1 MSAPL
6 WEVFKQGSVKHKTRL
21 RSSVPGILRASGF
34 PLLTQLWEAM
44 TISLPPLLFPVLP
57 SYRVNLQTLFLFM
70 LAAGVWSLD
79 LTREAWPEGPESP
92 SAGLCTGHSGD
103 PQGDWDLG
111 SALRRIKIC
120 LLSQMYFV
128 LIAFPPI

>member
-1 MSAPL
+1 M
-6 WEVFKQGSVKHKTRL
+6 
-21 RSSVPGILRASGF
+21 PGILRASSF
-34 PLLTQLWEAM
+34 SLLTQLWEA
-44 TISLPPLLFPVLP
+44 SLPPPLFPVLP
-57 SYRVNLQTLFLFM
+57 AYRVNLQTLFLFM
-70 LAAGVWSLD
+70 LAAGLWSLD
-79 LTREAWPEGPESP
+79 LTREAWPEGPEDP

-120 LLSQMYFV
+120 PLSQMYFV

>member
-1 MSAPL
+1 M
-6 WEVFKQGSVKHKTRL
+6 
-21 RSSVPGILRASGF
+21 PGILKVSGF
-34 PLLTQLWEAM
+34 PLLGGPVCPHSALGGNDD
-44 TISLPPLLFPVLP
+44 SLPPLLFPILP
-57 SYRVNLQTLFLFM
+57 AYRVDLQTLFLFM
-70 LAAGVWSLD
+70 LVAGVWSLD
-79 LTREAWPEGPESP
+79 LTREAWPEGPEGP